1 MARYT
6 RAWLSL
12 LLRQAW
18 EALAAQRG
26 RSSLTMLGM
35 AIGTASVVAVV
46 SIGLVGRAYVVGLIE
61 GVGSNLVI
69 AYGTGDG
76 VNPEEVSFEDVE
88 LLGTR
93 VHGVAAIAPVLNT
106 SLTLAVRG
114 QPRAVTVLGVT
125 PSYARVRNLLV
136 ESGRF
141 LSQHEE
147 SSGEKVCVISQEL
160 AARLFGSRVAPER
173 TLRLFDLRFRIVGV
187 YREGVQSAAALG
199 KSEAAGMTVIVP
211 FSTLRNVSGLRIVD
225 VVYLQATSPQ
235 TVPGVV
241 AGVREVLASRHRSL
255 ESFRVESLRPYLELV
270 RRISAAISLGLI
282 AIAGIS
288 LLVGGIGI
296 MNIMLVTVSER
307 TRDIGIRLALG
318 ARRREIL
325 LQFLLEA
332 AILTLAG
339 GLLGVV
345 IGAGL
350 PFYVGALYGVAVPIS
365 LASIVVAF
373 GVSLAVGLFFG
384 LYPARKASRMNLID
398 ALLWE
403 PGS

>member
-1 MARYT
+1 MARYSK
-6 RAWLSL
+6 AWLSL
-12 LLRQAW
+12 LLQQAW

-76 VNPEEVSFEDVE
+76 VNPEEVSFEDVD
-88 LLGTR
+88 LLATR
-93 VHGVAAIAPVLNT
+93 VHGVAAIAPVLST
-106 SLTLAVRG
+106 SLNLPVRG
-114 QPRAVTVLGVT
+114 EPRAVTVLGVT
-125 PSYARVRNLLV
+125 PSYAQVRNLVL

-141 LSQHEE
+141 LSEQEE
-147 SSGEKVCVISQEL
+147 SSGDKVCVISQEL
-160 AARLFGSRVAPER
+160 ATRLFGTRAASAEA
-173 TLRLFDLRFRIVGV
+173 LRLFDLRFRIVGV
-187 YREGVQSAAALG
+187 FREGVQSAAALQ

-211 FSTLRNVSGLRIVD
+211 LSTLRNVSGLRFVD

-235 TVPGVV
+235 AV
-241 AGVREVLASRHRSL
+241 AGVAAGVSEVLASRHRSL
-255 ESFRVESLRPYLELV
+255 ESFKVESLRPYLELV
-270 RRISAAISLGLI
+270 RRISTAISLGLI
-282 AIAGIS
+282 AIAGVS

-318 ARRREIL
+318 AHRSEIL

-332 AILTLAG
+332 AMLTLAG
-339 GLLGVV
+339 GLLGVA

-350 PFYVGALYGVAVPIS
+350 PLYVGALYGVAVPIS
-365 LASIVVAF
+365 LASILVAF

-403 PGS
+403 PGT